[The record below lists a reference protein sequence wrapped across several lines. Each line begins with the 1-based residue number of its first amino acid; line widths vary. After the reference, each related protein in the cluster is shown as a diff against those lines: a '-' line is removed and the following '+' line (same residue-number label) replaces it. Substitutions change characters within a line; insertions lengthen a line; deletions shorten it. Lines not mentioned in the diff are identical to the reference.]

1 MNNHEKRDKLL
12 STAAILFLVVV
23 LIVNLVA
30 MNNLPKAGE
39 IVAEEVPDE
48 AVVLVGTADGRN
60 GPVKVEVTATKDAI
74 FGIRVLEQVETDGIG
89 SVAVQKIPAQIFE
102 TQSLMVDSVSGATV
116 TSDAIKAGSAPVQD
130 KNEQRMA
137 SDNSG

>member
-12 STAAILFLVVV
+12 STVGILFLVVV

-48 AVVLVGTADGRN
+48 AVVLVGTADGRRCSED
-60 GPVKVEVTATKDAI
+60 PRPD
-74 FGIRVLEQVETDGIG
+74 L
-89 SVAVQKIPAQIFE
+89 
-102 TQSLMVDSVSGATV
+102 
-116 TSDAIKAGSAPVQD
+116 
-130 KNEQRMA
+130 
-137 SDNSG
+137 